1 MLEYIY
7 FNIEKYENSQ
17 YKYTIQESAS
27 CKYIWRGVKKM
38 GNQEI
43 GKGSWKGSAKNPLQK
58 AKSANRGVSRNS
70 KNFSSSKSHHDSLK
84 GNRGNR

>member
-27 CKYIWRGVKKM
+27 CKYI
-38 GNQEI
+38 
-43 GKGSWKGSAKNPLQK
+43 
-58 AKSANRGVSRNS
+58 
-70 KNFSSSKSHHDSLK
+70 
-84 GNRGNR
+84 

>member
-27 CKYIWRGVKKM
+27 CKYIWRGVKKWVIREKVKAP
-38 GNQEI
+38 GKEVQKILFRKQKVPAVVQVEI
-43 GKGSWKGSAKNPLQK
+43 AKISLAPNPTMIL
-58 AKSANRGVSRNS
+58 
-70 KNFSSSKSHHDSLK
+70 
-84 GNRGNR
+84 